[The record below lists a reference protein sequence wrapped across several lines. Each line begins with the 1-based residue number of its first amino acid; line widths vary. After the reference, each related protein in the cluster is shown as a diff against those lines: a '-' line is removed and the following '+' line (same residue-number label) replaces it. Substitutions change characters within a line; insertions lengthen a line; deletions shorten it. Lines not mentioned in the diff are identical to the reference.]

1 MEQNLMPQQLNS
13 NTQAGLQIRSS
24 ASEAQIPSSLNIS
37 VTTKTVIDNGL
48 NQQIRTFFTAPDWEA
63 KILDVKHAIIQ
74 VLAAYS
80 GASPDKT
87 NDMIYTECLDL
98 TTNKF
103 NDLSIGE
110 IKEAYRLVA
119 DGTLDVDVSAYHGIA
134 SVVSYGKVL
143 AAYRD
148 HRNKY
153 LGYLQDEERK
163 AKLKEDEEKAAND
176 LKKKQEY
183 QDFVLQWFGKNKKN
197 NGASIS
203 LRDVPWYYYDTLN
216 ELSLIQATQ
225 AEVTSYKERAMAMYM
240 ENLKNKPERN
250 GNERGLL
257 MSLKDLGLN
266 QTMASMNTDMKSIII
281 NNAKSMFLYD
291 LIKKGN
297 PPIELPSQLPRQE

>member
-1 MEQNLMPQQLNS
+1 M
-13 NTQAGLQIRSS
+13 
-24 ASEAQIPSSLNIS
+24 
-37 VTTKTVIDNGL
+37 
-48 NQQIRTFFTAPDWEA
+48 
-63 KILDVKHAIIQ
+63 
-74 VLAAYS
+74 LAAYS

-143 AAYRD
+143 AAYKD

-153 LGYLQDEERK
+153 LGYLQDEKRK
-163 AKLKEDEEKAAND
+163 AELKEQEEKSAQD

-197 NGASIS
+197 NGANLS

-216 ELSLIQATQ
+216 ELKLIEATQ
-225 AEVTSYKERAMAMYM
+225 TEIASYKEKAMSMYM
-240 ENLKNKPERN
+240 DNLKNKTDRT

-257 MSLKDLGLN
+257 MSLRDLGLN
-266 QTMASMNTDMKSIII
+266 QTMASMNSDMKSVII
-281 NNAKSMFLYD
+281 NSAKSMFLFD

>member
-1 MEQNLMPQQLNS
+1 M
-13 NTQAGLQIRSS
+13 
-24 ASEAQIPSSLNIS
+24 
-37 VTTKTVIDNGL
+37 
-48 NQQIRTFFTAPDWEA
+48 
-63 KILDVKHAIIQ
+63 
-74 VLAAYS
+74 LAAYS